1 MAKTR
6 KAGKKGGVK
15 LSARE
20 KATRVKQRNLK
31 KLENVVN
38 KMDKKLNTAH
48 NKVNK
53 AQDKLNKEYN
63 NVEALDL
70 ELKKA
75 ITDYEIA
82 ARAQTYN
89 SLSNM

>member
-38 KMDKKLNTAH
+38 KQQKKVDTALK
-48 NKVNK
+48 KV
-53 AQDKLNKEYN
+53 DKLQEKLSKEYN
-63 NVEALDL
+63 NVESLDL